1 MPRSLQ
7 KILLITTSS
16 LVLLLPSLAL
26 AQNSAAA
33 KETTIHGG
41 VLVIVAYIVLWVLI
55 FGFMATVL
63 RKQAS
68 VISDLAEAEARADK
82 FFDDLPEK
90 PE

>member
-7 KILLITTSS
+7 KILLLTTSS

-68 VISDLAEAEARADK
+68 VISDLAEVEARVDK

>member
-68 VISDLAEAEARADK
+68 VISDLAEVEARVDK